1 MERWIIYAFVSMFFA
16 GFTSVVAKQ
25 GLVGISAELGLTLR
39 TVFVFFFV
47 LLFGMTVISKSEIS
61 LLRKENFIWLGLS
74 GVTTA
79 LSWIFYYKALKLGDV
94 ATVALIDKG
103 SVIVAVF
110 LAWLILKEVIT
121 ALRDTRNKQQIK
133 PKEAIALHIQT
144 DAANVFDGIME
155 ILSKQ
160 VNAKSISFTNEPV
173 AGSITSVIGK
183 DKFYIET
190 EQPLDSSQQK
200 NDLLKELN
208 HLQAFL
214 VSVEKKLGNE
224 KFVQN
229 AKPEILALEQK
240 KKSDAAEKIKVIE
253 ESLATL

>member
-1 MERWIIYAFVSMFFA
+1 MPFVTEEIYHLLEAHTDDICV
-16 GFTSVVAKQ
+16 KQ
-25 GLVGISAELGLTLR
+25 FEKISDIDTQILG
-39 TVFVFFFV
+39 
-47 LLFGMTVISKSEIS
+47 
-61 LLRKENFIWLGLS
+61 
-74 GVTTA
+74 
-79 LSWIFYYKALKLGDV
+79 KAQ
-94 ATVALIDKG
+94 
-103 SVIVAVF
+103 
-110 LAWLILKEVIT
+110 ILKEVIT

-144 DAANVFDGIME
+144 DAENVFDGIME

-160 VNAKSISFTNEPV
+160 VNAKSISFTKEPV

>member
-1 MERWIIYAFVSMFFA
+1 MEHWIIYAFVSMFFA

-25 GLVGISAELGLTLR
+25 GLVAISAELGLTLR

-94 ATVALIDKG
+94 ATVALIDKA

-121 ALRDTRNKQQIK
+121 LRIIFG
-133 PKEAIALHIQT
+133 AGLMLLGLFVI
-144 DAANVFDGIME
+144 
-155 ILSKQ
+155 SK
-160 VNAKSISFTNEPV
+160 NNE
-173 AGSITSVIGK
+173 
-183 DKFYIET
+183 
-190 EQPLDSSQQK
+190 
-200 NDLLKELN
+200 
-208 HLQAFL
+208 H
-214 VSVEKKLGNE
+214 
-224 KFVQN
+224 
-229 AKPEILALEQK
+229 
-240 KKSDAAEKIKVIE
+240 
-253 ESLATL
+253 

>member
-1 MERWIIYAFVSMFFA
+1 MERWIIYAFISMFFA

-47 LLFGMTVISKSEIS
+47 LLFGMSVIPTSEIS

-121 ALRDTRNKQQIK
+121 VRI
-133 PKEAIALHIQT
+133 
-144 DAANVFDGIME
+144 
-155 ILSKQ
+155 ILGVVLMMLGLFVISK
-160 VNAKSISFTNEPV
+160 K
-173 AGSITSVIGK
+173 
-183 DKFYIET
+183 
-190 EQPLDSSQQK
+190 
-200 NDLLKELN
+200 
-208 HLQAFL
+208 
-214 VSVEKKLGNE
+214 
-224 KFVQN
+224 
-229 AKPEILALEQK
+229 
-240 KKSDAAEKIKVIE
+240 
-253 ESLATL
+253 